1 MKLRYLVV
9 CGAAV
14 VVALVLVH
22 VLDVPVET
30 LLLAVGGVLCLVWL
44 IVLLTVPWNLYFRAR
59 SVVHE
64 AGVSRE
70 KGIAVP
76 GDRDAEAA
84 RIAKVML
91 RTAIGAHLCT
101 GAAAVAVAVATGRE
115 AGYWLAGCYLLST
128 FFRPAGAYFS
138 ALRRRLATLG
148 REVRFPRDDIAAVR
162 KEVADLTKGNKV
174 LEHMAEEAYSSLARL
189 HEALD
194 VVGISAN
201 QRADRTDQRLDAMS
215 REFESVVNRLTDNQE
230 IITGLKAFLR
240 LLRADGASA
249 QQVV

>member
-1 MKLRYLVV
+1 MKVRYLLL

-14 VVALVLVH
+14 VVALVLVFA
-22 VLDVPVET
+22 LDVPAET
-30 LLLAVGGVLCLVWL
+30 VLLAGGGALCLLWL
-44 IVLLTVPWNLYFRAR
+44 VLLLTVPWNLYFRAR

-64 AGVSRE
+64 AADSRE

-84 RIAKVML
+84 RIATVML
-91 RTAIGAHLCT
+91 RTAIGSHVFT
-101 GAAAVAVAVATGRE
+101 AAVAVAVAVATGRS

-128 FFRPAGAYFS
+128 FFRPAGAYFG
-138 ALRRRLATLG
+138 ALRRRLVALG
-148 REVRFPRDDIAAVR
+148 REVRYPRDDIASVH
-162 KEVADLTKGNKV
+162 KEVADLKKGNQA

-201 QRADRTDQRLDAMS
+201 QRADRTDQRVDAMS

-240 LLRADGASA
+240 LLRADGGAE
-249 QQVV
+249 QIV